1 MPSSF
6 GTMMQELRSKEETLN
21 SGTKW
26 TIEEDNKLVQE
37 IADNKTYEEIA
48 LEHKRTI
55 NSIRLRVIS
64 HIIYPKI
71 KDDVEFDIKA
81 LSLKYKIYEEQ
92 IIMKLDQIKNKEMI
106 KQSSVSEKK
115 PIHNHINNDQ
125 PTNKQ
130 ILEYLKQLDNK
141 INEINSKLDNL
152 EYLR

>member
-1 MPSSF
+1 MTSSF
-6 GTMMQELRSKEETLN
+6 GTRMHELRCKDELFN
-21 SGTKW
+21 VGTRW

-37 IADNKTYEEIA
+37 ITDNKTYEEIA

-71 KDDVEFDIKA
+71 KDDVEIDIKA

-106 KQSSVSEKK
+106 KQGSVSEKK

-125 PTNKQ
+125 PTNNQ
-130 ILEYLKQLDNK
+130 ILEYLQQLDNK